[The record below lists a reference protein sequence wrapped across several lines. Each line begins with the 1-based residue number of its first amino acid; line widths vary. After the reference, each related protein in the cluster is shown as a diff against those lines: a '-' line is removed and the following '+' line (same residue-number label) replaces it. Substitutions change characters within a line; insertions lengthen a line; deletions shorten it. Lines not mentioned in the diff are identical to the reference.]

1 MYRLT
6 GQFAGYAKIEDLR
19 EEIKLAMPQ
28 SSIIRQSR
36 RSSEF

>member
-19 EEIKLAMPQ
+19 AEIQLSLPQ
-28 SSIIRQSR
+28 SSVIKRP
-36 RSSEF
+36 RSSEI

>member
-19 EEIKLAMPQ
+19 EEIHLAMPQ
-28 SSIIRQSR
+28 SSVIKRP
-36 RSSEF
+36 RSSEI

>member
-19 EEIKLAMPQ
+19 EEIKRSLPQ
-28 SSIIRQSR
+28 SAIIKRP
-36 RSSEF
+36 RSSEI